1 MKKKILK
8 ILIYILPFTLGTIGF
23 YFIDQNSF
31 LDSIFNS
38 TLLYIFG
45 YTDSPNNFLV
55 EIARWLAPA
64 VTASW
69 ILLLFN
75 TLHEQILHFI
85 YLCTGKSIAVYGP
98 EDEKNALISEI
109 KAFAIDGKD
118 RFVQASKYI
127 LLDDE
132 ETNFAFY
139 NANKAQ
145 LKDHPVYLKSQFLSS
160 NSISDGQLNV
170 FCAEETSARL
180 FWKEHFLYPLSQ
192 KLDHK
197 IDVVLIGFGKLGEE
211 LLTFG
216 LQNNIFSPD
225 QIISY
230 HIFGD
235 GSRFEATHTSLGSIS
250 DPVVFYKEPWYL
262 HLELIEHASMVIVV
276 TQEQQTQLLQE
287 LLFAT
292 KREDIHVFSANM
304 SSTPLLAGKE
314 RLQIFDWKTKSQKL
328 DYILNDTLYKRAK
341 QINLRYTH
349 LYSDVPET
357 KENMDKEWMKLD
369 TFTRYSNI
377 SSADYHE
384 IRLKML
390 ECEGIQNTESLSAN
404 ALELHAEL
412 EHIRWCR
419 YHYLNNWTY
428 GIPSNGKN
436 KDKTLRIHKD
446 LVPYQTLTDSEK
458 EKDRENVR
466 LLHSIHYNF

>member
-1 MKKKILK
+1 MTKKILK
-8 ILIYILPFTLGTIGF
+8 TLIYILPFTLGTIGF
-23 YFIDQNSF
+23 YFIEHNTF
-31 LDSIFNS
+31 LDSIFTS
-38 TLLYIFG
+38 ILLYIFG
-45 YTDSPNNFLV
+45 YTDSPSNILI

-69 ILLLFN
+69 ILLFFN
-75 TLHEQILHFI
+75 TLREQILHFI

-98 EDEKNALISEI
+98 EEEKNALINEI
-109 KAFAIDGKD
+109 KSFAIDGKD

-139 NANKAQ
+139 NANKQ
-145 LKDHPVYLKSQFLSS
+145 QMQDHPVYLKSQFLSS
-160 NSISDGQLNV
+160 NSISDGQLYV

-180 FWKEHFLYPLSQ
+180 FWKEHFLYPLS
-192 KLDHK
+192 KKHNHE
-197 IDVVLIGFGKLGEE
+197 IDVVMIGFGKLGQE

-216 LQNNIFSPD
+216 LQNNIFAAD
-225 QIISY
+225 QKIAY

-235 GSRFEATHTSLGSIS
+235 GSRFEATHTQLGNIS
-250 DPVVFYKEPWYL
+250 DPIVFYDKPWYQ
-262 HLELIEHASMVIVV
+262 HLELLEQAAMVIVV

-292 KREDIHVFSANM
+292 KRGAIHVFSANM
-304 SSTPLLAGKE
+304 SSTPLLSGKE
-314 RLQIFDWKTKSQKL
+314 RLQIFDWKTKAQKL

-341 QINLRYTH
+341 HINLRYAH
-349 LYSDVPET
+349 LYSDVPENKT
-357 KENMDKEWMKLD
+357 SMDEEWIKLD

-390 ECEGIQNTESLSAN
+390 EYAGTTDTENLSPAD
-404 ALELHAEL
+404 LELHAEL

-419 YHYLNNWTY
+419 YHYLNNWSY
-428 GIPSNGKN
+428 GIPENGKN

-446 LVPYQTLTDSEK
+446 LVPYQSLTDGEK

-466 LLHSIHYNF
+466 LLHRIHYDF